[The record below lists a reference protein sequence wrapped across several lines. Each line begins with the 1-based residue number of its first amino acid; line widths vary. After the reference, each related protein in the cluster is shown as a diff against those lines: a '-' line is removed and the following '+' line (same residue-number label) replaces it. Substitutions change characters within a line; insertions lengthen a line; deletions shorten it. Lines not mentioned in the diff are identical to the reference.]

1 MKLVNGFTVVCD
13 GGQSLET
20 KGETVTVF
28 GEAGVNVYLK
38 SAGECSAD
46 GRLIV
51 DRGVLLLQR
60 TYLSRVNTN
69 AVSIRFFDRTKK
81 DDSVPELVIPLQY
94 INNQLDTTILQSSSG
109 KVVKS
114 KIVIATTH
122 SLNTVMTMEPMVVTV
137 KMSVVGATTFL
148 KLLNEKLVC
157 KSVEGKDDDKT
168 ANIAIKKLTTPM

>member
-1 MKLVNGFTVVCD
+1 MKLVNGFIVVCD
-13 GGQSLET
+13 GGQKLDT
-20 KGETVTVF
+20 KGETVTMF
-28 GEAGVNVYLK
+28 GEAGVNVYMK
-38 SAGECSAD
+38 SAGECSTD

-148 KLLNEKLVC
+148 KLLNEKLS
-157 KSVEGKDDDKT
+157 KSVEGKDDDYRLS
-168 ANIAIKKLTTPM
+168 IR